1 MLNGLF
7 LLIKKNLRLL
17 LRAKASAL
25 IVVFAP
31 LLLILLIGLSYNTS
45 AHYGLNIGVFS
56 DNFEGDTAILIDS
69 LQDKDFKV
77 ITYYDLGECK
87 EDIKYDFVHACV
99 ELPSNFEV
107 IDNSPTEVT
116 FHIDQSR
123 INLVWIVQKALE
135 KEFNLKSQ
143 KLSEQLVSDIFTNI
157 VETQGKI
164 DTEIEKIDNIASSNE
179 GISSSSSSLSDLLNE
194 LELNV
199 IDESVEWDVFDEFQR
214 YILGRMNS
222 GVENLEDISS
232 EVNSVNNITTNEV
245 EEIEDIISSTRTNL
259 QNAIALVA
267 GESDYSFSHLKT
279 IVQGLEAELINAN
292 NNILTVSDKLSS
304 LNSHADSVTDNVD
317 TISSSLN
324 DLKGNLD
331 SLNKQLGD
339 LQVSDSGT
347 ITTPLITKIE
357 KISIEKTQ
365 LNYVFPSLLALIV
378 MFLSIMLGNTLVMM
392 EKNTPAYLRNF
403 LIPVKKVTFVLATVL
418 SNLIILSIQLLVI
431 LLISLLFIP
440 DSLAILPFLFLILI
454 ISATCFTLVGM
465 MIGYIFSSEETGIL
479 ASISTGS
486 LFLFLSGVILP
497 VEGMSV
503 GLREL
508 TMLNPFVIT
517 EKLIREVF
525 LFNSAFV
532 VILEDLVMLLL
543 YALILFML
551 ILVLDALTSRNL
563 LGSLLYKKH
572 KHRRSGLIKK
582 RRQKEKKLADPEFRS
597 KLEGRKV
604 AKKNKLNF
612 LSFFKKKKVK
622 KEE

>member
-17 LRAKASAL
+17 IRAKASAL

-157 VETQGKI
+157 VETQGRI
-164 DTEIEKIDNIASSNE
+164 DTEIEKIDNIAFSNE
-179 GISSSSSSLSDLLNE
+179 GISSSSSSLSDVLNE

-214 YILGRMNS
+214 YILSRMNA
-222 GVENLEDISS
+222 GVDNLEDITS
-232 EVNSVNNITTNEV
+232 EVNSVNNITTDEV
-245 EEIEDIISSTRTNL
+245 EEIEYIISSTRTNL

-279 IVQGLEAELINAN
+279 IVQGL
-292 NNILTVSDKLSS
+292 
-304 LNSHADSVTDNVD
+304 
-317 TISSSLN
+317 
-324 DLKGNLD
+324 
-331 SLNKQLGD
+331 
-339 LQVSDSGT
+339 
-347 ITTPLITKIE
+347 
-357 KISIEKTQ
+357 
-365 LNYVFPSLLALIV
+365 
-378 MFLSIMLGNTLVMM
+378 
-392 EKNTPAYLRNF
+392 
-403 LIPVKKVTFVLATVL
+403 
-418 SNLIILSIQLLVI
+418 
-431 LLISLLFIP
+431 
-440 DSLAILPFLFLILI
+440 
-454 ISATCFTLVGM
+454 
-465 MIGYIFSSEETGIL
+465 
-479 ASISTGS
+479 
-486 LFLFLSGVILP
+486 
-497 VEGMSV
+497 
-503 GLREL
+503 
-508 TMLNPFVIT
+508 
-517 EKLIREVF
+517 
-525 LFNSAFV
+525 
-532 VILEDLVMLLL
+532 
-543 YALILFML
+543 
-551 ILVLDALTSRNL
+551 
-563 LGSLLYKKH
+563 
-572 KHRRSGLIKK
+572 
-582 RRQKEKKLADPEFRS
+582 
-597 KLEGRKV
+597 
-604 AKKNKLNF
+604 
-612 LSFFKKKKVK
+612 
-622 KEE
+622 